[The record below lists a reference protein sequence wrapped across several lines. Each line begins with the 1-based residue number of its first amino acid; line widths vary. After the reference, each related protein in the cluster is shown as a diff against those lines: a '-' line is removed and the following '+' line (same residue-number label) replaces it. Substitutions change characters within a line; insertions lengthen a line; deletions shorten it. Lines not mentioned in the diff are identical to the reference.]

1 MHRGGVALG
10 AFQGDRLVG
19 IGVVLPEL
27 REGVAQL
34 SYLHVTRERRASGL
48 GCRLC
53 VELESIARDAGD
65 TSVVVSD
72 TPSVRTCTC

>member
-34 SYLHVTRERRASGL
+34 FYLHVTRERRASGL

-53 VELESIARDAGD
+53 VELERIARDAGD